1 MAHSSQISPKAAK
14 GSSQIWRWAKNEGV
28 MATKGDS
35 KEVELKVR
43 IPKEL
48 MAEVNDFRHEKKL
61 DSRKKA
67 VEILLEKGLSNG
79 RERKK
84 AETANPE

>member
-1 MAHSSQISPKAAK
+1 
-14 GSSQIWRWAKNEGV
+14 

-43 IPKEL
+43 IPKDLANEI
-48 MAEVNDFRHEKKL
+48 NDFRHEKKL

-67 VEILLEKGLSNG
+67 VVVLLEKGLSNG

-84 AETANPE
+84 AETPTSE